1 MASDSSPTPRA
12 GGLLPYQLEEEP
24 ERTGVTSFAGLPLV
38 AETYRATGASAAV
51 RAHVRTGK
59 RERKR
64 GLTDEELVESVCLLL
79 AAGGECVDDIE
90 ALKADE
96 GLEAMLGYTLSSP
109 TRVKEFLY
117 AFHDDDKDSEHAQ
130 QRQLVPSF
138 VPEENEPL
146 SGLYEA
152 NQTLAHLLNAQSP
165 VKQATLDVDATIV
178 TSEKKE
184 AAYTHKGDKGCQPQ
198 LVYWVEQDVIVADE
212 FRDGNVPAGTDLL
225 RVLKRGVSALPGGID
240 RISVRIDSAGYEH
253 EVLNWCREDVA
264 GRPPITFA
272 ISADMSQELRGV
284 IQALPETAWQ
294 KMDEGA
300 RCVRS
305 WAEVEFVPSKGS
317 TKKGRRPDRY
327 LAIRIQHR
335 QRTLFADGSDVKHF
349 AVVTNDW
356 DRDGAELIRWHRGKA
371 GTIELVNDVLK
382 NDLGAGVMPC
392 GRFGANAAWFRLN
405 VLTYNL
411 LSALK
416 ATALPVRLNRARP
429 KRLRLWV
436 LGVGGRLIHHARQL
450 IVRVRTCL
458 RTGRALL
465 VRARQRLQALAV
477 ETQARAA
484 PT

>member
-1 MASDSSPTPRA
+1 
-12 GGLLPYQLEEEP
+12 
-24 ERTGVTSFAGLPLV
+24 
-38 AETYRATGASAAV
+38 
-51 RAHVRTGK
+51 
-59 RERKR
+59 
-64 GLTDEELVESVCLLL
+64 
-79 AAGGECVDDIE
+79 
-90 ALKADE
+90 
-96 GLEAMLGYTLSSP
+96 MLGYVLPSP

-117 AFHDDDKDSEHAQ
+117 AFHDDDKDEDHAR
-130 QRQLVPSF
+130 QRQLLPSF

-146 SGLYEA
+146 SGLHEA
-152 NQTLAHLLNAQSP
+152 NRTLAHRRNAQSP

-178 TSEKKE
+178 TSEKKV
-184 AAYTHKGDKGCQPQ
+184 AAHTYKGDKGYQPE

-225 RVLKRGVSALPGGID
+225 RVLKRGVSALPGGIE
-240 RISVRIDSAGYEH
+240 RIFVHMDSAGYEH

-264 GRPPITFA
+264 GRPPIAFA
-272 ISADMSQELRGV
+272 ISADMSQELRGA
-284 IQALPETAWQ
+284 IQALPETAWA
-294 KMDEGA
+294 KLDEDT
-300 RCVRS
+300 RCVRA

-317 TKKGRRPDRY
+317 TKKGRRPDLY

-335 QRTLFADGSDVKHF
+335 QRTLFADGSEVKYF

-356 DRDGAELIRWHRGKA
+356 ERDGAELIRWHRGKA
-371 GTIELVNDVLK
+371 GTIELLNDVLK

-416 ATALPVRLNRARP
+416 ATALPARLSKARP

-465 VRARQRLQALAV
+465 VRAREQLQALAAG
-477 ETQARAA
+477 TQGRVA